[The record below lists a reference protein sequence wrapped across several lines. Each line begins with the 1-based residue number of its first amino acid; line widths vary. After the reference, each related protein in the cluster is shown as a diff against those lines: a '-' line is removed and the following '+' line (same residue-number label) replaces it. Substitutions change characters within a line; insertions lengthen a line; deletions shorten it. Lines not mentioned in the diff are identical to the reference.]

1 MITTKY
7 NFKLWLHRK
16 YPDIT
21 ATPIYG
27 MPAYILS
34 KPLNP
39 ADNFAY
45 NVQQLPDGR
54 HVVFIGVSIHELK
67 DYLNTLRVNGV
78 NGINY
83 RAIRITAPTTFASFQ
98 SWLERNHIVPLNR
111 TFCSNDSVSN
121 LFKDPDASM
130 EKRAWY
136 MYELPITEEH
146 RIGDNNTETLFKA
159 IPHMYST
166 STTDEGLTVNVV
178 IVLIKASTSIY
189 KSKKQRFIEK
199 FDLMQPLYEK
209 LIADCAKAQFV
220 EESGEPADDEWNIA
234 IATCNQYMGILF
246 EREGYV
252 EISALKEAA
261 HEGSLGLFTR
271 NPENFVSHEGD
282 PTSF

>member
-220 EESGEPADDEWNIA
+220 EESGEPADDAWYIA

>member
-7 NFKLWLHRK
+7 NFKLWIRKK

-34 KPLNP
+34 KPMDP
-39 ADNFAY
+39 ADNFMY

-54 HVVFIGVSIHELK
+54 YVVFVGCNPATISQLMQQLKEEGVPK
-67 DYLNTLRVNGV
+67 ADYRSVRT
-78 NGINY
+78 
-83 RAIRITAPTTFASFQ
+83 TAPTTFASFQ
-98 SWLERNHIVPLNR
+98 SWLDRNHIVPLNR
-111 TFCSNDSVSN
+111 TFCSNDSVAN
-121 LFKDPDASM
+121 LFKDPGASM
-130 EKRAWY
+130 EKHAWY

-159 IPHMYST
+159 IPHMYSV
-166 STTDEGLTVNVV
+166 STTLEGLTVNVV

-189 KSKKQRFIEK
+189 KSKKQRFLEK

-220 EESGEPADDEWNIA
+220 EESGERADDEWDIA
-234 IATCNQYMGILF
+234 VATCSQYMGILF

-252 EISALKEAA
+252 EIGALREAA

>member
-16 YPDIT
+16 YPNIT

-39 ADNFAY
+39 ADNFLY

-67 DYLNTLRVNGV
+67 DYLNTLRVS
-78 NGINY
+78 GIPQTNY
-83 RAIRITAPTTFASFQ
+83 RAIRTTAPTTFASFQ
-98 SWLERNHIVPLNR
+98 SWLDRNHIVPLNR
-111 TFCSNDSVSN
+111 TFCSNYSVSD

-136 MYELPITEEH
+136 MYELPIT
-146 RIGDNNTETLFKA
+146 GNNNDTEILFKE
-159 IPHMYST
+159 IPHIYST

-178 IVLIKASTSIY
+178 IVLIKASTSVY

-199 FDLMQPLYEK
+199 FALMQPLYEK
-209 LIADCAKAQFV
+209 LIADCAKAQLV
-220 EESGEPADDEWNIA
+220 EESGERADDEWDKA
-234 IATCNQYMGILF
+234 ISTCNQYMGILF

-252 EISALKEAA
+252 EINALKEAA

-282 PTSF
+282 PSSF

>member
-54 HVVFIGVSIHELK
+54 HVVFVGCNPATIRQLMQQLKEGVPQ
-67 DYLNTLRVNGV
+67 T
-78 NGINY
+78 NY

-98 SWLERNHIVPLNR
+98 SWLDRNHIVPLNR
-111 TFCSNDSVSN
+111 TFCSNDSVAN
-121 LFKDPDASM
+121 LFKDETQSM

-136 MYELPITEEH
+136 MYELPITG
-146 RIGDNNTETLFKA
+146 INNKDTETLFKA

-166 STTDEGLTVNVV
+166 STTDGGLKVPVV

-220 EESGEPADDEWNIA
+220 EESGERADDEWNIA
-234 IATCNQYMGILF
+234 VATCNQYMGILF

-252 EISALKEAA
+252 EISALREAA

-271 NPENFVSHEGD
+271 DPENFVSHEGD
-282 PTSF
+282 TTSF

>member
-7 NFKLWLHRK
+7 NFKLWLRKK
-16 YPDIT
+16 YPHIT

-54 HVVFIGVSIHELK
+54 YVVFVGVSIHELK
-67 DYLNTLRVNGV
+67 DYLNTLRVNG
-78 NGINY
+78 IPQTNY

-98 SWLERNHIVPLNR
+98 SWLDRNHIVPLNR

-121 LFKDPDASM
+121 LFKDPTQSM

-146 RIGDNNTETLFKA
+146 RIGDNNTETLFKV

-178 IVLIKASTSIY
+178 IVLIKASTSSY

-252 EISALKEAA
+252 EISALKEAV

>member
-39 ADNFAY
+39 ADNFLY

-54 HVVFIGVSIHELK
+54 HVVFVGCNPATIRQLMQQLKEGVPQ
-67 DYLNTLRVNGV
+67 T
-78 NGINY
+78 NY

-98 SWLERNHIVPLNR
+98 SWLDRNHIVPLNR
-111 TFCSNDSVSN
+111 TFCSNDSVAN
-121 LFKDPDASM
+121 LFKDETRST

-136 MYELPITEEH
+136 MYELPIT
-146 RIGDNNTETLFKA
+146 GNNNDTETLFKA

-166 STTDEGLTVNVV
+166 STDAEGLKVPVV

-209 LIADCAKAQFV
+209 LIADCAKAQLV
-220 EESGEPADDEWNIA
+220 EESGERADDEWNIA
-234 IATCNQYMGILF
+234 VATCNQYMGILF

-252 EISALKEAA
+252 EISALREAA

-271 NPENFVSHEGD
+271 NPENFVSHED
-282 PTSF
+282 DTTSF

>member
-54 HVVFIGVSIHELK
+54 YVVFVGCNPATIRQLMQQLKEGVPQ
-67 DYLNTLRVNGV
+67 T
-78 NGINY
+78 NY

-98 SWLERNHIVPLNR
+98 SWLDRNHIVPLNR
-111 TFCSNDSVSN
+111 TFCSNDSVAN
-121 LFKDPDASM
+121 LFKDETQSM

-136 MYELPITEEH
+136 MYELPITD
-146 RIGDNNTETLFKA
+146 INNNNTETLFKA

-166 STTDEGLTVNVV
+166 STTDGGLKVPVV

-220 EESGEPADDEWNIA
+220 EERGERADDEWNIA
-234 IATCNQYMGILF
+234 VATCNQYMGILF

-252 EISALKEAA
+252 EISALREAA

-271 NPENFVSHEGD
+271 DPENFVSHEGD

>member
-39 ADNFAY
+39 ADNFLY
-45 NVQQLPDGR
+45 NVQQLPDSR

-67 DYLNTLRVNGV
+67 DYLNTLRVS
-78 NGINY
+78 GIPQTNY
-83 RAIRITAPTTFASFQ
+83 RAVRTTAPTTFASFQ
-98 SWLERNHIVPLNR
+98 AWLNRNHIVPLNR

-121 LFKDPDASM
+121 LFKDPTQSM

-136 MYELPITEEH
+136 MYELPITGE
-146 RIGDNNTETLFKA
+146 RTINNNDTETLFKE
-159 IPHMYST
+159 IPHIYST
-166 STTDEGLTVNVV
+166 SSTDEGLTVNVV

-220 EESGEPADDEWNIA
+220 EESGERADDEWNIA
-234 IATCNQYMGILF
+234 MATCNQYMGILF

-252 EISALKEAA
+252 EISALREAA

-282 PTSF
+282 PASF

>member
-54 HVVFIGVSIHELK
+54 YVVFVGCNPATIRQLMQQLKEGVPQ
-67 DYLNTLRVNGV
+67 T
-78 NGINY
+78 NY

-98 SWLERNHIVPLNR
+98 SWLDRNHIVPLNR
-111 TFCSNDSVSN
+111 TFCSNDSVAN
-121 LFKDPDASM
+121 LFKDETQSM

-136 MYELPITEEH
+136 MYELATTEEH
-146 RIGDNNTETLFKA
+146 RIGDNDTETLFKA
-159 IPHMYST
+159 IPHMYSV
-166 STTDEGLTVNVV
+166 STTDGGLKVPVV

-209 LIADCAKAQFV
+209 LITNCAFAQFV
-220 EESGEPADDEWNIA
+220 EESGEPADTEWNEA
-234 IATCNQYMGILF
+234 VATCEQYMGILF
-246 EREGYV
+246 EREGHV
-252 EISALKEAA
+252 EIKALKEAA

-271 NPENFVSHEGD
+271 DPERLVSDEGD

>member
-54 HVVFIGVSIHELK
+54 HVVFVGCNPATIRQLMQQLKEGVPQ
-67 DYLNTLRVNGV
+67 T
-78 NGINY
+78 NY

-98 SWLERNHIVPLNR
+98 SWLDRNHIVPLNR
-111 TFCSNDSVSN
+111 TFCSNDSVAN
-121 LFKDPDASM
+121 LFKDETQSK

-136 MYELPITEEH
+136 MYELPITG
-146 RIGDNNTETLFKA
+146 INNDTETLFKA

-166 STTDEGLTVNVV
+166 STTDEGLKVEVV

-220 EESGEPADDEWNIA
+220 EESGEKADDEWNIA
-234 IATCNQYMGILF
+234 VATCNQYMGILF

-271 NPENFVSHEGD
+271 DPENFVSHEGD

>member
-16 YPDIT
+16 YPHIT

-39 ADNFAY
+39 ADNFLY

-54 HVVFIGVSIHELK
+54 YVVFVGCNPATIRQLMRQLK
-67 DYLNTLRVNGV
+67 EE
-78 NGINY
+78 GIPQTNY

-98 SWLERNHIVPLNR
+98 SWLERHDITPLNR

-136 MYELPITEEH
+136 MYELPIPIPGT
-146 RIGDNNTETLFKA
+146 GDTETLFKE
-159 IPHMYST
+159 IPHIYST

-220 EESGEPADDEWNIA
+220 EESGERADDEWDIA

-246 EREGYV
+246 EREGHV
-252 EISALKEAA
+252 EISALREAA

>member
-39 ADNFAY
+39 ADNFMY

-54 HVVFIGVSIHELK
+54 YVVFIGVSISELK
-67 DYLNTLRVNGV
+67 DYLNTLRVNG
-78 NGINY
+78 IPQTNY

-98 SWLERNHIVPLNR
+98 SWLDRNHIVPLNR

-136 MYELPITEEH
+136 MYELPIT
-146 RIGDNNTETLFKA
+146 GNNSDTETLFKA

-189 KSKKQRFIEK
+189 KSKKQRFLEK

-282 PTSF
+282 PASF

>member
-7 NFKLWLHRK
+7 NFKLWLRRK

-39 ADNFAY
+39 ADNFLY

-67 DYLNTLRVNGV
+67 DYLNTLRVS
-78 NGINY
+78 GIPQTNY
-83 RAIRITAPTTFASFQ
+83 RAIRVTAPTTFASFQ
-98 SWLERNHIVPLNR
+98 SWLDRNHIVPLNR

-136 MYELPITEEH
+136 MYELPIPIPGT
-146 RIGDNNTETLFKA
+146 GDTETLFKE
-159 IPHMYST
+159 IPHIYST

-220 EESGEPADDEWNIA
+220 EESGERADDEWNIA

>member
-54 HVVFIGVSIHELK
+54 YVVFVGCNPATIKQLMQQLKEGVPQ
-67 DYLNTLRVNGV
+67 T
-78 NGINY
+78 NY

-98 SWLERNHIVPLNR
+98 SWLDRNHIVPLNR
-111 TFCSNDSVSN
+111 TFCSNDSVAN
-121 LFKDPDASM
+121 LFKDETQSM

-136 MYELPITEEH
+136 MYELPITG
-146 RIGDNNTETLFKA
+146 INNDTETLFKA

-166 STTDEGLTVNVV
+166 STTDGGLKVPVV

-220 EESGEPADDEWNIA
+220 EERGERADDEWNIA
-234 IATCNQYMGILF
+234 VATCNQYMGILF

-252 EISALKEAA
+252 EISALREAA

-271 NPENFVSHEGD
+271 DPENFVSHEGD

>member
-67 DYLNTLRVNGV
+67 DYLNTLRVNG
-78 NGINY
+78 IPQTNY
-83 RAIRITAPTTFASFQ
+83 RAVRITAPTTFASFQ
-98 SWLERNHIVPLNR
+98 AWLDRNHIVPLNR

-121 LFKDPDASM
+121 LFKDPGASM

-136 MYELPITEEH
+136 MYELATTGEH

-159 IPHMYST
+159 IPHMYSV
-166 STTDEGLTVNVV
+166 STTLEGLKVPVV

-189 KSKKQRFIEK
+189 KSKKQRFLEK

-234 IATCNQYMGILF
+234 MATCEQYMGILF
-246 EREGYV
+246 EREGHV
-252 EISALKEAA
+252 EISALREAA

-271 NPENFVSHEGD
+271 NPEGLVSDESD

>member
-34 KPLNP
+34 KPLDP

-54 HVVFIGVSIHELK
+54 HVVFVGVSIHELK
-67 DYLNTLRVNGV
+67 DYLNTLRVNG
-78 NGINY
+78 IPQTNY

-98 SWLERNHIVPLNR
+98 SWLDRNHIVPLNR
-111 TFCSNDSVSN
+111 TFCSNDSVAN
-121 LFKDPDASM
+121 LFKDETQSM

-136 MYELPITEEH
+136 MYELPITGEH
-146 RIGDNNTETLFKA
+146 TINDNDTEVLFKE
-159 IPHMYST
+159 IPHIYST
-166 STTDEGLTVNVV
+166 STTDEGLTVNVI

-220 EESGEPADDEWNIA
+220 EESGERADDEWNIA
-234 IATCNQYMGILF
+234 VATCNQYMGILF
-246 EREGYV
+246 EREGYI

>member
-7 NFKLWLHRK
+7 NFKLWLHKK
-16 YPDIT
+16 YPHIT

-27 MPAYILS
+27 LPAYILS

-54 HVVFIGVSIHELK
+54 HVVFVGCNPATIRQLMQQLK
-67 DYLNTLRVNGV
+67 EE
-78 NGINY
+78 GIPQTNY

-98 SWLERNHIVPLNR
+98 SWLDRNHIVPLNR
-111 TFCSNDSVSN
+111 TFCSHDSVSN
-121 LFKDPDASM
+121 LFKDETQSK

-136 MYELPITEEH
+136 MYELPITGEH
-146 RIGDNNTETLFKA
+146 RIGDNDTETLFKA

-166 STTDEGLTVNVV
+166 STSVEGLTVSVV

-220 EESGEPADDEWNIA
+220 EESGERADDEWNIA
-234 IATCNQYMGILF
+234 VATCNQYMGILF

-271 NPENFVSHEGD
+271 DPENFVSHEGD

>member
-39 ADNFAY
+39 ADNFLY

-67 DYLNTLRVNGV
+67 DYLNTLRAS
-78 NGINY
+78 GIPQTNY
-83 RAIRITAPTTFASFQ
+83 RAIRTTAPTTFASFQ
-98 SWLERNHIVPLNR
+98 SWLDRNHIVPLNR
-111 TFCSNDSVSN
+111 TFCSNYSAAD
-121 LFKDPDASM
+121 LFKDPNASM

-136 MYELPITEEH
+136 MYELPIT
-146 RIGDNNTETLFKA
+146 GNNNDTETLFKE
-159 IPHMYST
+159 IPHIYST

-199 FDLMQPLYEK
+199 FALMQPLYEK

-220 EESGEPADDEWNIA
+220 EESGERADDEWDKA
-234 IATCNQYMGILF
+234 VATCNQYMGILF

-252 EISALKEAA
+252 EINALKEAA

-282 PTSF
+282 PSSF

>member
-54 HVVFIGVSIHELK
+54 YVVFVGCNPATIKQLMQQLKEGVPQ
-67 DYLNTLRVNGV
+67 T
-78 NGINY
+78 NY

-98 SWLERNHIVPLNR
+98 SWLDRNHIVPLNR
-111 TFCSNDSVSN
+111 TFCSNDSVAN
-121 LFKDPDASM
+121 LFKDETQSM

-136 MYELPITEEH
+136 MYELPITG
-146 RIGDNNTETLFKA
+146 INNNDTETLFKA

-166 STTDEGLTVNVV
+166 STTDGGLKVPVV

-220 EESGEPADDEWNIA
+220 EERGERADDEWNIA
-234 IATCNQYMGILF
+234 VATCNQYMGILF

-252 EISALKEAA
+252 EISALREAA

-271 NPENFVSHEGD
+271 DPENFVSHEGD